1 VPPVNSGVIW
11 LIKFK
16 GFIILSECLYFLTPL
31 KENKMARIYFSFD
44 ARDRDI
50 IVRLAERLKVR
61 GHEPVLE
68 VRRHV
73 RVPQWRVELMEALR
87 SSDGVVTLLSP
98 NSFDSQFV
106 LSEVGAARV
115 LMVSG
120 EDHFLIPVMF
130 SCQLIPPFVQ
140 DLYVVQCV
148 DNNEQS
154 LDRAAIEID
163 EAIIDHFAI
172 VRAKQKRIDRVF
184 IGHGRSQ
191 TWLGLKD
198 FLQDRLKLEW
208 EEFNRQPTAGVS
220 TIQRLRDMLE
230 TSVFAFLVLTAE
242 DEHADGSQHARENV
256 VHEVGLFQGRLGFHR
271 AIVLLEE
278 GCAEFSNI
286 YGLTQ
291 IRFPQGNIGAS
302 FEEIRRVLERE
313 TIIPKNN

>member
-1 VPPVNSGVIW
+1 
-11 LIKFK
+11 
-16 GFIILSECLYFLTPL
+16 
-31 KENKMARIYFSFD
+31 MARIYFSFD
-44 ARDRDI
+44 SKDRDI
-50 IVRLAERLKVR
+50 IVQLAERLKQL
-61 GHEPVLE
+61 GHESALE

-73 RVPQWRVELMEALR
+73 RVPQWRVKLMEALR
-87 SSDGVVTLLSP
+87 SSDGVVTLFTHNTS
-98 NSFDSQFV
+98 DSQFV

-120 EDHFLIPVMF
+120 EDHFLIPVLLA
-130 SCQLIPPFVQ
+130 CQQIPPFIQ

-148 DNNEQS
+148 DNTEQS
-154 LDRAAIEID
+154 LDRAAVEIN
-163 EAIIDHFAI
+163 EAITDHFAI
-172 VRAKQKRIDRVF
+172 VRGKQKKIERVF

-208 EEFNRQPTAGVS
+208 EEFNRQPTAGMS
-220 TIQRLRDMLE
+220 TIQRLRDMLDA
-230 TSVFAFLVLTAE
+230 SVFAFLVLTAE

-313 TIIPKNN
+313 NVIPKNT